1 MSCLA
6 LPGIF
11 YFFYYYLFNFF
22 FFWGGGGGVGTVD
35 IYICFPFFL
44 FLFSNFVFRS
54 FRHRLDCFPSTRAP
68 SPRPSPP
75 PPPSLEPHRLYP
87 SSSFSF
93 QPPAHPTFTRVR
105 PYPSSC
111 FPEPNN
117 SHVSNTD
124 MNQSPLPLQLVR
136 GTVDMR
142 AQRTSVLVFPLP
154 LVWSAVLWIHD
165 SSEGSFLN
173 AALSEFG
180 VV

>member
-1 MSCLA
+1 MPFS
-6 LPGIF
+6 PP
-11 YFFYYYLFNFF
+11 FF
-22 FFWGGGGGVGTVD
+22 
-35 IYICFPFFL
+35 IYIFL
-44 FLFSNFVFRS
+44 ILSLSPVFVFRS
-54 FRHRLDCFPSTRAP
+54 FRRRLDCFPSTQA
-68 SPRPSPP
+68 SSPP
-75 PPPSLEPHRLYP
+75 PPTPTPTPIPRTT
-87 SSSFSF
+87 
-93 QPPAHPTFTRVR
+93 PAVPVLVLLFLPPTFTRVR

-117 SHVSNTD
+117 SHVSNTN

-165 SSEGSFLN
+165 SSEGSFLT